1 MGLHTLVVANDMIS
15 SELLIL
21 LKQRKENVRLVTST
35 PVKFQDI
42 EHRTADIHHY
52 EQLSR
57 AVAGSTVIYLSAIL
71 PFDNDYGSIDWIVA
85 MRNVINATKESAAKL
100 VYLDQA
106 YLYGKVNGVIAED
119 TPYRP
124 GNEAG
129 VTAVRMATLLQKEME
144 KGTIQATMARITD
157 FFGPGRLAS
166 CKINRLIFHNL
177 WERKRARWLIEVNNP
192 RTFNY
197 CPDIANALYTLAS
210 NKVANG
216 HVWHMPVAT
225 PPLPIRQFIQLAS
238 IYMEAP
244 DKPLVIPSWLVKALQ
259 PFDPS
264 IRGLHETIF
273 QEGNS
278 FIFSSEKFEKTFHF
292 SPTPYHVSIKTTA
305 DWYMHQKKGPS
316 CEGPLIMRE

>member
-1 MGLHTLVVANDMIS
+1 MGLHTLVVADDMIS

-21 LKQRKENVRLVTST
+21 LKQRKENVRLVSST
-35 PVKFQDI
+35 PLKLQDI
-42 EHRTADIHHY
+42 DHRTADIQHY
-52 EQLSR
+52 EQLLK
-57 AVAGSTVIYLSAIL
+57 AVAGSTVIYLSAIS
-71 PFDNDYGSIDWIVA
+71 PVGNDYNAVDWIAA
-85 MRNVINATKESAAKL
+85 MRNVINATKESCAKL

-106 YLYGKVNGVIAED
+106 HLYGKVNGIIAED

-124 GNEAG
+124 GSEAA

-144 KGTIQATMARITD
+144 EGTIKATMARITD
-157 FFGPGRLAS
+157 FFGPGRSAS
-166 CKINRLIFHNL
+166 CKINRMIFHNL
-177 WERKRARWLIEVNNP
+177 WERKRARWLIDVNNL

-197 CPDIANALYTLAS
+197 CPDIANALYILAS

-216 HVWHMPVAT
+216 HVWHMPAAT
-225 PPLPIRQFIQLAS
+225 PPLPVRQFIQLAS

-264 IRGLHETIF
+264 IRTFHETSY

-278 FIFSSEKFEKTFHF
+278 FIFSSEKFEKTFHI

-305 DWYMHQKKGPS
+305 DWYMQQKKGAF
-316 CEGPLIMRE
+316 L